1 MSESII
7 QLRMFDPATDY
18 PIVQEWWKAHGWDAV
33 PPVVLPKLGVIAF
46 YVSDKIED
54 AAAAWLYMDNSS
66 PVCMLEWMVANPAL
80 SATKTVRALKH
91 VSEFLTAEAKH
102 NGYFAMLTTCKQES
116 LIKFHERHGFERTDG
131 GMTHMA
137 KFLKEAA

>member
-1 MSESII
+1 MSETII

-33 PPVVLPKLGVIAF
+33 PPVMLPKLGVIAF

-102 NGYFAMLTTCKQES
+102 NGYAVALTTCKQNGLAKLHEKQGFTRTDS
-116 LIKFHERHGFERTDG
+116 EMIHLIKT
-131 GMTHMA
+131 
-137 KFLKEAA
+137 L